1 MHGKYRV
8 REKQEYFQSKYL
20 YREKIE
26 TTRTEPNQS
35 NNDATMV
42 NTVMVLPTAAVT
54 TKVGKAAADGL
65 SSSCCCAADNSSA
78 VCGAVSIRDCGGG
91 GGVDGAFV
99 DFIDFDVDGAFVDFE
114 DFDATE
120 DGAGDAVGADDF
132 LGDFGVSTLDSS
144 G

>member
-1 MHGKYRV
+1 V
-8 REKQEYFQSKYL
+8 LTESNQSK
-20 YREKIE
+20 
-26 TTRTEPNQS
+26 
-35 NNDATMV
+35 NDATMVV

-99 DFIDFDVDGAFVDFE
+99 DFVDFLDVEGAFVDFE
-114 DFDATE
+114 AFDATE
-120 DGAGDAVGADDF
+120 DGAGEAVGAFDDF
-132 LGDFGVSTLDSS
+132 DEDVGVSTLDSS